1 MPLSNYT
8 LDNVTEPEYGKI
20 LSVWESSVKA
30 THDFLKEE
38 DFEFYK
44 NLVPQYFSAVTLI
57 GLKDENGQILG
68 FMGTADGNLEMLFVC
83 AEARGQGIG
92 KILLTHALEN
102 LSITKVDV
110 NQDNEQAIGFYEKFG
125 FHTVASSEVDGCGK
139 PYPILHMMLAKDK
152 R

>member
-1 MPLSNYT
+1 MSLQNYT
-8 LDNVTEPEYGKI
+8 LENVTEPEYGKI

-44 NLVPQYFSAVTLI
+44 KLVPQYFSAVTLI
-57 GLKDENGQILG
+57 GLKDGNDQILG
-68 FMGTADGNLEMLFVC
+68 FMGTAEGNLEMLFVH
-83 AEARGQGIG
+83 ADARGQGVG

-110 NQDNEQAIGFYEKFG
+110 NRDNKQAVGFYEKFG
-125 FHTVASSEVDGCGK
+125 FRTVATSDVDGSGK
-139 PYPILHMMLAKDK
+139 PYPILHMLLKK
-152 R
+152 

>member
-1 MPLSNYT
+1 MSLQNYT
-8 LDNVTEPEYGKI
+8 LENITEPEYGKV

-57 GLKDENGQILG
+57 SLKDGNGQILG
-68 FMGTADGNLEMLFVC
+68 FMGTADGNLEMLFVH
-83 AEARGQGIG
+83 ADARGQGIG

-110 NQDNEQAIGFYEKFG
+110 NRDNEQAVGFYEKFG
-125 FHTVASSEVDGCGK
+125 FHTVATSEVDGCGK
-139 PYPILHMMLAKDK
+139 PYPILHMILKK
-152 R
+152 

>member
-1 MPLSNYT
+1 MSLQNYT
-8 LDNVTEPEYGKI
+8 LENVTEPEYGKI

-57 GLKDENGQILG
+57 GLKDGNGQILG
-68 FMGTADGNLEMLFVC
+68 FMGTAGGNLEMLFVH
-83 AEARGQGIG
+83 ADARGQGVG
-92 KILLTHALEN
+92 KILLSHALEN

-110 NQDNEQAIGFYEKFG
+110 NKDNAQAVGFYEKFG
-125 FHTVASSEVDGCGK
+125 FRTVASSEVDGCGK
-139 PYPILHMMLAKDK
+139 PYPILHMMLKK
-152 R
+152 

>member
-1 MPLSNYT
+1 MSLQNYT
-8 LDNVTEPEYGKI
+8 LENITEPEYGEI

-57 GLKDENGQILG
+57 GLKDGNGQILG
-68 FMGTADGNLEMLFVC
+68 FMGTADGNLEMLFVH
-83 AEARGQGIG
+83 ADARGQGVG

-102 LSITKVDV
+102 LNITKVDV
-110 NQDNEQAIGFYEKFG
+110 NRDNEQAVGFYEKFS
-125 FHTVASSEVDGCGK
+125 FRTVATSDVDGCGK
-139 PYPILHMMLAKDK
+139 PYPILHMLLKK
-152 R
+152 